1 MAFAMDKP
9 QRNEVFSLDEPT
21 RRVIEFAGRTFGHSV
36 QVLTGDI
43 AENAYVC
50 GDPPQ
55 VEQLILNLV
64 INADH
69 AMTIMRPIGAAKG
82 GTITISIRPVDFSG
96 NLGTRHP
103 EAKKTAYWALS
114 VSDEGVGMDQR
125 TLARVF
131 DPFFTT
137 KATDQGSGLGLSM
150 VHLIAR
156 QHEGFVEAES
166 EPGVGSIFTVYLPS
180 CAEPAAKAG

>member
-1 MAFAMDKP
+1 MK
-9 QRNEVFSLDEPT
+9 V
-21 RRVIEFAGRTFGHSV
+21 
-36 QVLTGDI
+36 
-43 AENAYVC
+43 
-50 GDPPQ
+50 
-55 VEQLILNLV
+55 
-64 INADH
+64 
-69 AMTIMRPIGAAKG
+69 
-82 GTITISIRPVDFSG
+82 
-96 NLGTRHP
+96 RH
-103 EAKKTAYWALS
+103 WALS

-180 CAEPAAKAG
+180 CAEPAAKTG